1 MFWLRENANVS
12 VHSLVLQ
19 YHRNVRYG
27 SKADIALA
35 KSDVRFTPKAD
46 IAERQLDVRFVPKA
60 DIHIL
65 IRSPRRRGQAATA
78 AR

>member
-35 KSDVRFTPKAD
+35 KSDVRFTPKSGHCRATFGCPLCAD
-46 IAERQLDVRFVPKA
+46 FVAKVVL
-60 DIHIL
+60 H
-65 IRSPRRRGQAATA
+65 R
-78 AR
+78 